1 MASGSRRLQKAS
13 GSGHLSHHHHHQ
25 LMSQVLVNCGSAGSG
40 VIAAIFSQKLTH
52 GRTRPSSNGVEPWSH
67 GMEPWLF
74 RPMAWSHGC
83 FGHSLWRGAMAVS
96 AISLR
101 EQIKPKRQTR
111 LPEAH
116 VAVHTPLY
124 HEILWALSQI
134 ARLQLFPLR
143 H

>member
-40 VIAAIFSQKLTH
+40 VIAAIFAQKLTH

-74 RPMAWSHGC
+74 RPMAWSH
-83 FGHSLWRGAMAVS
+83 
-96 AISLR
+96 
-101 EQIKPKRQTR
+101 R
-111 LPEAH
+111 LFRPITTATTASPRST
-116 VAVHTPLY
+116 VDPSTC
-124 HEILWALSQI
+124 
-134 ARLQLFPLR
+134 
-143 H
+143 

>member
-40 VIAAIFSQKLTH
+40 VIAAIFAQKLTH

-83 FGHSLWRGAMAVS
+83 FGHGPQAASDPG
-96 AISLR
+96 
-101 EQIKPKRQTR
+101 TR
-111 LPEAH
+111 LDNGH
-116 VAVHTPLY
+116 GRR
-124 HEILWALSQI
+124 W
-134 ARLQLFPLR
+134 
-143 H
+143 